1 MKFLSYFFF
10 YTYVGLVTFAGFWG
24 AFVYPALDFKLL
36 FSLDVYQQLDGFA
49 KTNLLSQYR
58 FLRALE
64 LGFGI
69 FSLYFV
75 HSIFTLKPFNYL
87 FLLIMG
93 LGILARIFS
102 WIFDG
107 NPSLLTK
114 FFMFYEA
121 AGWICIAI
129 YSTPKLKAYVHQTS

>member
-1 MKFLSYFFF
+1 MKILSNFFF
-10 YTYVGLVTFAGFWG
+10 YTYIGLVVLAGFWG
-24 AFVYPALDFKLL
+24 AFIFPTFDFDLL
-36 FSLDVYQQLDGFA
+36 FSLDINEIEEFGRV
-49 KTNLLSQYR
+49 NLLSQYR

-75 HSIFTLKPFNYL
+75 KAIFTLKPFNYL

-102 WIFDG
+102 WFFDG

-114 FFMFYEA
+114 FFMVYEA
-121 AGWICIAI
+121 VGWICILV
-129 YSTPKLKAYVHQTS
+129 YTQPKLKPYAN